1 MPQDTPQIA
10 VIYTRVS
17 SIKQVSKGDGLAS
30 QETRC
35 REYASY
41 RNYLIT
47 EVFKDKG
54 VSGGVAK
61 RPGMEQMLSYLRRHR
76 AFKPVVVIDDINR
89 LARGLEAHL
98 TLRAKIAE
106 VGGRLESPTMEFGE
120 DSDSK
125 LIENLLASVSQHGRQ
140 KNAEQAKH
148 RMWARMMNGYWV
160 FTAPIGYRYKRIS
173 GHGKMLVRNE
183 PAASIIAEV
192 FEGFASGRFES
203 RSEIKRYLDAH
214 DMFPKSASNQVCYQK
229 ITDMLKRIA
238 YAGYICHPPWEVPLR
253 KGHHEPLVSL
263 ETFQAVQKRLK
274 AAAQAP
280 ARKDIGKDFPLRGFV
295 NCADCGNPYTSNWA
309 KGRNRFYPYYL
320 CMTKG
325 CDSYGKSIKRDV
337 LEGAF
342 EELLQSLVPE
352 PETVELAHLMLHRLW
367 DERKANQVAQLEE
380 QKRQVIEIDRKA
392 EQLLDRITQ
401 VSDERII
408 EKYENRLRELDLRK
422 AAISEKIGSSGQPLE
437 DFDSTFRT
445 ALDFLE
451 NPQKLWASDRIE
463 DKRMVCRI
471 AFSGKISYARNEG
484 VRTAPIALPLRV
496 LRGLEGGKRGM
507 VGVPGIEPGTS
518 SMSTRRSPAE
528 LYALF
533 ICPEHR
539 RPSRPGHL
547 RT

>member
-1 MPQDTPQIA
+1 MPQDTPRIA

-41 RNYLIT
+41 RNYQVT

-76 AFKPVVVIDDINR
+76 AFKPVVLIDDINR

-98 TLRAKIAE
+98 TLRAKIARA
-106 VGGRLESPTMEFGE
+106 GGQLESPTMEFGE
-120 DSDSK
+120 DCDSQ

-160 FTAPIGYRYKRIS
+160 FAAPIGYRYKQAR
-173 GHGKMLVRNE
+173 GHGKMLVRDE
-183 PAASIIAEV
+183 PAASIITEIL
-192 FEGFASGRFES
+192 EGFAAGRFET
-203 RSEIKRYLDAH
+203 RTEIKRYLEAH
-214 DMFPKSASNQVCYQK
+214 SMFPKSATDRVSWQK
-229 ITDMLKRIA
+229 IDDILNRPL
-238 YAGYICHPPWEVPLR
+238 YAGYVDFPDWDIRMR
-253 KGHHEPLVSL
+253 KGNHEALISAA
-263 ETFQAVQKRLK
+263 TFQAIQKRLEEG
-274 AAAQAP
+274 AQAP
-280 ARKDIGKDFPLRGFV
+280 ARKDISNDFPLRGFV
-295 NCADCGNPYTSNWA
+295 TCADCGNPYTANWA
-309 KGRNRFYPYYL
+309 KGRNRYYPYYL

-325 CDSYGKSIKRDV
+325 CSSYGKSIQRDV

-342 EELLQSLVPE
+342 EELLQSLTPE
-352 PETVELAHLMLHRLW
+352 PEVVELTHAMLRRLW
-367 DERKANQVAQLEE
+367 DERNANQTAQLEE
-380 QKRQVIEIDRKA
+380 QKRQVIEIDRKS

-408 EKYENRLRELDLRK
+408 EKYENRLRELDLSK
-422 AAISEKIGSSGQPLE
+422 AVISERIGNSGQPLE

-451 NPQKLWASDRIE
+451 NPQKLWGSDRIE
-463 DKRMVCRI
+463 DKKMVCRI
-471 AFSGKISYARNEG
+471 AFSGKISYVRNEG

-496 LRGLEGGKRGM
+496 LQGFEGGKKGM
-507 VGVPGIEPGTS
+507 VGDAGIEPATS
-518 SMSTRRSPAE
+518 RV
-528 LYALF
+528 
-533 ICPEHR
+533 
-539 RPSRPGHL
+539 
-547 RT
+547 